1 MTAIRLLATRIGQTV
16 RRPHPKQ
23 EVARREIERER
34 GPDQHRGEESGRV
47 RVKRKTSYP
56 SSNLSNER
64 WPTIV
69 HIGVV
74 LEISHD
80 NKKLAVSQ
88 CKGLIKVRG

>member
-1 MTAIRLLATRIGQTV
+1 MTAARLLASRIGQTV
-16 RRPHPKQ
+16 RWPYPKK
-23 EVARREIERER
+23 EVTGREIERER

-69 HIGVV
+69 HIGID

-80 NKKLAVSQ
+80 NKKLAVS
-88 CKGLIKVRG
+88 